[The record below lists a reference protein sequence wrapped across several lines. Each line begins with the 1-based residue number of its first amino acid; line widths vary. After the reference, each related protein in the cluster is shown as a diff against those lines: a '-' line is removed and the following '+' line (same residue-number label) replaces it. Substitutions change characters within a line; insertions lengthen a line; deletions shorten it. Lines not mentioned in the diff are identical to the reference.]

1 MGGNLASSTIF
12 ATLQPHYIRAGQKH
26 VHVRIAGLDYKLP
39 QISQNQHGLISHA
52 ISSWWTA
59 SRYVKILFLCIFK
72 GHFFLRRMSRKICFE
87 IYWPVK
93 GILAMKG
100 LFCHL
105 KTNMICKGQMN
116 SYQSFYWVFGH
127 LLSGK
132 ICFEIYWPVK
142 VILAMK
148 CLFCFLKKQH
158 SWLISHAISSWWT
171 VPRYVSM

>member
-39 QISQNQHGLISHA
+39 QISQNQYGLISHA

-72 GHFFLRRMSRKICFE
+72 GQFFLKRMSRKICFE

-116 SYQSFYWVFGH
+116 SYQSFYWAFGQ

-158 SWLISHAISSWWT
+158 WLISHAISSWWT